1 MRPASTS
8 TPPTRPARSCSWTSS
23 SPTPRRSWPSTA
35 VSRPT
40 WTLRAAR
47 CRRSTTAAG
56 SAWSSWWTT
65 RRRGRAPTPSSCRT
79 QACRCRRARPLPYP
93 RSTNRRSL
101 PIGARAWVGC
111 SHPGPARAPTDGAH
125 GMDVEPGSTRE
136 RVWDRFLTEADRAHM
151 AASKQRPPYGF
162 GQRPA
167 IVAIGAT
174 KNDDDGLR
182 RRYEIVEQAAPVP
195 GEVVLRKTA
204 PSAFFGTPLMSH
216 YNSLGIDTLIVCGE
230 STSGCVRASVIDA
243 RSYRFNVIVVEE
255 CVYDRHEASH
265 AMNLFDMNQKYADV
279 LPLNDVVTYLDK
291 LRADLPNG

>member
-1 MRPASTS
+1 
-8 TPPTRPARSCSWTSS
+8 
-23 SPTPRRSWPSTA
+23 
-35 VSRPT
+35 
-40 WTLRAAR
+40 
-47 CRRSTTAAG
+47 
-56 SAWSSWWTT
+56 
-65 RRRGRAPTPSSCRT
+65 
-79 QACRCRRARPLPYP
+79 
-93 RSTNRRSL
+93 
-101 PIGARAWVGC
+101 
-111 SHPGPARAPTDGAH
+111 
-125 GMDVEPGSTRE
+125 MDVEPGSTRE

-167 IVAIGAT
+167 ILAIDNYRKVIGDEPQPLLEAIKKWPGSTGLAGWAALEKIEVLLKAAREAQIPVAHVTGLDESDSGMPGWANPAAAIGAT